1 MFSSHTDPVNNI
13 TIISRFMFAICAL
26 FSVQR
31 KEMSYGNFISCDLS
45 IPSDTKMSDHK
56 NLKKKHRMS
65 RVKKTKKN
73 KKAVF
78 KQPRAMS
85 SHCRIGRERKC
96 LLYRCCNNEKYA
108 VCYATAS
115 YRARRAPTVS
125 ICVCFLPDFHGRR
138 GVGVIVRQLT
148 IILYPFLCVL

>member
-31 KEMSYGNFISCDLS
+31 KEMSYDNFISCDLS

-65 RVKKTKKN
+65 RVKKKKQKTKKLSLN
-73 KKAVF
+73 SPALCRLIVV
-78 KQPRAMS
+78 QDERENAS
-85 SHCRIGRERKC
+85 SIAAATTRNTPFVTPLRLIEQEEHRRCR
-96 LLYRCCNNEKYA
+96 Y
-108 VCYATAS
+108 VCVSCPISTAAAAS
-115 YRARRAPTVS
+115 GSLFAS
-125 ICVCFLPDFHGRR
+125 
-138 GVGVIVRQLT
+138 
-148 IILYPFLCVL
+148 